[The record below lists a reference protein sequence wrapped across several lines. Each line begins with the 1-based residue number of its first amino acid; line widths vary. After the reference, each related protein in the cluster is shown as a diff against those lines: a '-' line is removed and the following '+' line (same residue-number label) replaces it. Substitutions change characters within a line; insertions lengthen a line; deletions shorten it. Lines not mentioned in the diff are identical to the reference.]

1 MSKVQWW
8 FNRRWSLKLADPF
21 PASLTSL
28 VPNTVLHGSANLAV
42 TVNGK
47 YFQPGAKLVFGSS
60 NYTPAF
66 VSPTQLTVTIL
77 AADLA
82 TAGTKNVTV
91 TNVDGRVSN
100 ALPFTIT

>member
-1 MSKVQWW
+1 VSKVQWW
-8 FNRRWSLKLADPF
+8 FERRWALKLSDPF
-21 PASLTSL
+21 PPALTSL
-28 VPNTVLHGSANLAV
+28 APNTVLHGSANLAV

-47 YFQPGAKLVFGSS
+47 YFVPRVKLTFGAS

-82 TAGTKNVTV
+82 TAGSKNVVV
-91 TNVDGRVSN
+91 TNPDGRSSGP
-100 ALPFTIT
+100 LPFTIT